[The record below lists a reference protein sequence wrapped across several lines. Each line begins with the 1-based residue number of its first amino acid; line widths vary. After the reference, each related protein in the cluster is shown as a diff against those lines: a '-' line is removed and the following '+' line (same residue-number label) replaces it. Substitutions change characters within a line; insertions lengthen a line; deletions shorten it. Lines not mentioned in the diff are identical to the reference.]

1 MSGIK
6 RCKKEKGTQKA
17 QETDSAYPADY
28 CHDTDPDRIPIPD
41 PGRSPCCCKQIHRSY
56 CHNLSRQNCRFP
68 KKQKNDCKKK
78 QQKKEI
84 FKKEHSKKEAFR
96 KKVF

>member
-6 RCKKEKGTQKA
+6 DAKKKRARRRRKRQI
-17 QETDSAYPADY
+17 QQYPADY

-68 KKQKNDCKKK
+68 KKQKIDCKKR
-78 QQKKEI
+78 QQKK
-84 FKKEHSKKEAFR
+84 
-96 KKVF
+96 